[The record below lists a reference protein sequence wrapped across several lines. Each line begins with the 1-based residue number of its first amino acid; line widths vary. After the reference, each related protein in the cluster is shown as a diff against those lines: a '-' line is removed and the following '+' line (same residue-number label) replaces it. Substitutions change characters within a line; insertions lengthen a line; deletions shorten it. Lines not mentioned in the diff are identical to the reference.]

1 MIESD
6 YILRIFNQLVAA
18 LARALFYKKAYNF
31 PQARRELQ
39 GAYKSLLGMT
49 PEFVRPFTIEQL
61 LGMFGKDEE
70 TVIAKCYVLGSLL
83 KEECDIALMEGNET
97 GSSELGERALTLLLT
112 SFVMAENEIET
123 GHAARIDELTGR
135 NSVNHEALDVLEKL
149 VRYNELTGR
158 YAKAEDFLVDL
169 VEIDSQYAEMGHR
182 FYERLLKRSSDELRA
197 GGLPRYEVL
206 DGIQKLKELQS

>member
-6 YILRIFNQLVAA
+6 YILRMIHQLIAV
-18 LARALFYKKAYNF
+18 LEMVLFHKKAYDF

-49 PEFVRPFTIEQL
+49 PEFIQQFTVEQL
-61 LGMFGKDEE
+61 LEMFGKDEE
-70 TVIAKCYVLGSLL
+70 TVIAKCYVLGALL

-97 GSSELGERALTLLLT
+97 GSSQLGERALNLLLT

-123 GHAARIDELTGR
+123 GHAARIDELTER
-135 NSVNHEALDVLEKL
+135 NSVNHESPEVLEKL

-158 YAKAEDFLVDL
+158 YAKAEDFLIDL
-169 VEIDSQYAEMGHR
+169 VDIDLQYAEMGHR
-182 FYERLLKRSSDELRA
+182 FFERLLKRSSDELRA
-197 GGLPRYEVL
+197 GGLSRNEVL
-206 DGIQKLKELQS
+206 DGIQTLKELQS